1 MNIVENHSLQALNT
15 FGVAVKSRFF
25 VELSD
30 VADLQEIKKLP
41 KPTLFLGGG
50 SNVLFTKDYSGTTIH
65 NKLQGISVLSQSED
79 QVVVKAMGGENWHQF
94 VIKMNEVGFHGL
106 EYLALS
112 MEAILQRS

>member
-1 MNIVENHSLQALNT
+1 MMNIVENHSLQALNT

-50 SNVLFTKDYSGTTIH
+50 SNVLFTKDYLGTTIH
-65 NKLQGISVLSQSED
+65 NKLQGISEIGRASCREREYICVVAIDMKRNKDDGQSGHI
-79 QVVVKAMGGENWHQF
+79 A
-94 VIKMNEVGFHGL
+94 
-106 EYLALS
+106 
-112 MEAILQRS
+112 R